1 MLETTSIQFELN
13 ENIRRNAIISDA
25 KKWKW
30 QGPNESWATD
40 LQEGR
45 PWGCARI
52 IGHRGSGE
60 NH

>member
-1 MLETTSIQFELN
+1 MWDELN
-13 ENIRRNAIISDA
+13 ENMRRNAIISDA

-30 QGPNESWATD
+30 QGPNESWTTD